1 MKNNLTEVVFILDA
15 SGSMAGLRSDTVG
28 GVNTVLQQQREQ
40 EEGNVLVTTVTFN
53 TKTRTVHDRIPLCE
67 VADLTNREYIPNGGT
82 ALLDAV
88 GETLTHVKKIHHYIR
103 PEDVPQ
109 KTLVVIMTDG
119 EENSSCTYDYRTV
132 KKLVEEREA
141 AGWEVLFLAANMD
154 AAEHSARLGIKANR
168 AVDWVPDKRGQ
179 KLAFEGV
186 GRVMRCARQVAD
198 IDAKIDEELFE
209 VREDFKKRGEQ
220 NEK

>member
-28 GVNTVLQQQREQ
+28 GVNTVLQQQRE
-40 EEGNVLVTTVTFN
+40 EKEGQVLVTTVLFN

-67 VADLTNREYIPNGGT
+67 VADLNERDYFPCGGT

-88 GETLTHVKKIHHYIR
+88 GKTLTHVEKVHHYIR

-119 EENSSCTYDYRTV
+119 EENSSVTYNYPAV
-132 KKLVEEREA
+132 KKLVEERQA
-141 AGWEVLFLAANMD
+141 AGWEFLFLAANID
-154 AAEHSARLGIKANR
+154 AAEHSAQLGIKMGR
-168 AVDWVPDKRGQ
+168 AVDWVPDKKGQ
-179 KLAFEGV
+179 NLAFKGV